1 MAYRGKEFQ
10 VPEQRSVRRNERH
23 GVRVLDTGCSAG
35 VTQAATSSLA
45 TARAMASATLMPST
59 AAEKMPPA

>member
-10 VPEQRSVRRNERH
+10 VPEPRSVRRNGRL
-23 GVRVLDTGCSAG
+23 GVRAFDTGGSERA
-35 VTQAATSSLA
+35 TQAGTASLA
-45 TARAMASATLMPST
+45 MARAMASATLMPST